1 MKVKL
6 LKRLRRIGRDQIQIL
21 SVTTTGGC
29 TTGMSYSHPGEGYRE
44 LFSFGDTKEE
54 VIERAC
60 KIYMN
65 LNMSDI
71 RKKYKKYSR
80 KSSYEHTRIR
90 R

>member
-6 LKRLRRIGRDQIQIL
+6 LKRLRRIGKDQIQIL
-21 SVTTTGGC
+21 SVTTTGGI
-29 TTGMSYSHPGEGYRE
+29 TTGMSYSHPGEGYRG

-65 LNMSDI
+65 LNISDI

-80 KSSYEHTRIR
+80 KK
-90 R
+90 